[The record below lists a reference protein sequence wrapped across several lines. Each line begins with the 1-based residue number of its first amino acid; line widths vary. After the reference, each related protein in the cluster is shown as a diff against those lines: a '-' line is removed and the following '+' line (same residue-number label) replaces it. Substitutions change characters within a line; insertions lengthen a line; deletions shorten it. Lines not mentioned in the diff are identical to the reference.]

1 MDFTTARQDFMYSK
15 EQIKKWDFYLD
26 NPMEGSERWK
36 ELHADD

>member
-1 MDFTTARQDFMYSK
+1 MNIKEAK

-36 ELHADD
+36 ELYADD